1 MKASISVDDFDAYIE
16 DWIKILKKLGH
27 QPSGL
32 ESNQRDIKVLSSY
45 LHDKHISEIT
55 GEVILDFIT
64 YLCDVRH
71 NDAAAI
77 NRKMS
82 SIKSYLRHLHF
93 RRVEGAAKFPIEY
106 LPRAREPYSGP
117 IQALEP
123 EEVKKLLGC
132 IDKNSVLGFRDFLL
146 YSLLYRLGLRLGEVL
161 SINLEDIDFET
172 QILTI
177 HGKGRRE
184 RKLPLVSN
192 LPALIEKWLLLRQ
205 MLYGAKD
212 SVALFISKKGNRLA
226 QRTAQENFQKIVKTV
241 SPLSLDKVTPH
252 SLRHAFASHAID
264 GEADLIVLK
273 AVLGHA
279 SLKSTEHY
287 IHPSMKVLQK
297 AVNKHISSQILSELI
312 EQNVIVLRVHQKPCL
327 AACGGG

>member
-1 MKASISVDDFDAYIE
+1 MKVSISVDDFDAYIE
-16 DWIKILKKLGH
+16 DWIKILTRTCH
-27 QPSGL
+27 QPSGIK
-32 ESNQRDIKVLSSY
+32 SNRRDVRILSRY
-45 LHDKHISEIT
+45 LHDQKIAQIT

-64 YLCDVRH
+64 YLCEVRH
-71 NDAAAI
+71 NDAAAV

-93 RRVEGAAKFPIEY
+93 RQIEGAAKFPIEY

-123 EEVKKLLGC
+123 EEVKKLLRC

-146 YSLLYRLGLRLGEVL
+146 YSLLYRLGLRIGEAL
-161 SINLEDIDFET
+161 SINLEDIDLER
-172 QILTI
+172 QILII

-184 RKLPLVSN
+184 RKLPLVSD

-205 MLYGAKD
+205 RLYGAKD
-212 SVALFISKKGNRLA
+212 NDALFISKKGNRLA
-226 QRTAQENFQKIVKTV
+226 QRTAQENFQKIVEKV
-241 SPLSLDKVTPH
+241 GPLSLDRVTPH

-279 SLKSTEHY
+279 RLQSTEHY
-287 IHPSMKVLQK
+287 VHPSMRVLQK
-297 AVNKHISSQILSELI
+297 AVNEHIASKILSQLI
-312 EQNVIVLRVHQKPCL
+312 EENVVVLRIQQQQYS
-327 AACGGG
+327 AAGAG

>member
-1 MKASISVDDFDAYIE
+1 MKASICVDDFDANIE
-16 DWIKILKKLGH
+16 DWIKIREKTRH
-27 QPSGL
+27 QPSGI
-32 ESNQRDIKVLSSY
+32 ESNRRDVGILSRY
-45 LHDKHISEIT
+45 LHDQKIAEIT

-64 YLCDVRH
+64 CLCDVRH
-71 NDAAAI
+71 NAAAAV

-93 RRVEGAAKFPIEY
+93 RQIEGAAKFPIEY

-123 EEVKKLLGC
+123 QEVKKLLGC

-146 YSLLYRLGLRLGEVL
+146 YSLLYRLGLRIGEAL
-161 SINLEDIDFET
+161 SINLKDIDLKK

-177 HGKGRRE
+177 HGKGRRK
-184 RKLPLVSN
+184 RKLPLVSDI
-192 LPALIEKWLLLRQ
+192 PALIEKWLLLRQ
-205 MLYGAKD
+205 MLCGAKD
-212 SVALFISKKGNRLA
+212 SDALFISKKGNCLA
-226 QRTAQENFQKIVKTV
+226 QRTAQENFQKIVGKAG
-241 SPLSLDKVTPH
+241 PLTLDKVTPH

-279 SLKSTEHY
+279 SLQSTERY
-287 IHPSMKVLQK
+287 VHPSMRVLQK
-297 AVNKHISSQILSELI
+297 AVNEHISSQILSELI
-312 EQNVIVLRVHQKPCL
+312 EENVVVLRVQQQRSC
-327 AACGGG
+327 AACGG

>member
-1 MKASISVDDFDAYIE
+1 MKASISVDNFDANID
-16 DWIKILKKLGH
+16 DWIKIRQKTNH
-27 QPSGL
+27 QPSGIK
-32 ESNQRDIKVLSSY
+32 SNRRDVGILSSY
-45 LHDKHISEIT
+45 LQDQKISEIT

-64 YLCDVRH
+64 YLSDVRH
-71 NDAAAI
+71 NDAAAV

-93 RRVEGAAKFPIEY
+93 RQIEGAAKFPIEY

-117 IQALEP
+117 IQVLEP

-146 YSLLYRLGLRLGEVL
+146 YSLLYRLGLRIGEAL
-161 SINLEDIDFET
+161 SINLKDIDLEN
-172 QILTI
+172 QIINI

-184 RKLPLVSN
+184 RKLPLVSDI
-192 LPALIEKWLLLRQ
+192 PALIEKWILLRQ

-212 SVALFISKKGNRLA
+212 SNALFISKKGNRLA
-226 QRTAQENFQKIVKTV
+226 QRTAQENFQKIVQKAG
-241 SPLSLDKVTPH
+241 PLTLDKVTPH

-279 SLKSTEHY
+279 RLESTEHY
-287 IHPSMKVLQK
+287 VHPSMRVLQK
-297 AVNKHISSQILSELI
+297 AVNEHISSRILSALI
-312 EQNVIVLRVHQKPCL
+312 EENVVFLRVQQQRSC
-327 AACGGG
+327 AAYVG